1 MSIVIAYCVLILGA
15 YFLGTIPYM
24 MLLAR
29 IKGFDFSKEADLH
42 LSMMRKV
49 GFIEGISGILV
60 DVLKG
65 VIPVLVGFY
74 LGFPPVIVAAAG
86 ISALVGQ
93 MWPAF
98 NRFDGEKGNT
108 TGWGIAI
115 SISSLY
121 HAVPGLLIGIG
132 IVLIGFVVRT
142 IPRFF
147 RPGQTMKERLKFD
160 GPPSNSLPLAMLIAF
175 AAMPLLSWLFD
186 RPLHLTITLAIM
198 FLLIVIRRLTARIG
212 ADIRDPK
219 TGITRI
225 LIMRFLLDRSYY

>member
-1 MSIVIAYCVLILGA
+1 MNNIIAYCVLILGA

-49 GFIEGISGILV
+49 GFIEGVTGMLV

-65 VIPVLVGFY
+65 VIPVLIGFY
-74 LGFPPVIVAAAG
+74 LGFPPAIVAAAG
-86 ISALVGQ
+86 ISAIVGQ
-93 MWPAF
+93 MWPVF

-108 TGWGIAI
+108 TGWGIAVTI
-115 SISSLY
+115 NPLY
-121 HAVPGLLIGIG
+121 HAVPVLLIGIG
-132 IVLIGFVVRT
+132 IVLIGFIVRT

-147 RPGQTMKERLKFD
+147 RPGQTMRERLKFD
-160 GPPSNSLPLAMLIAF
+160 GPPSNSLPLAMLITF

-186 RPLHLTITLAIM
+186 RPLHLTVTLAIM
-198 FLLIVIRRLTARIG
+198 FLLIVIRRLTARIRT
-212 ADIRDPK
+212 DIRNPE

>member
-1 MSIVIAYCVLILGA
+1 MNIIIAYCVLILGA
-15 YFLGTIPYM
+15 YILGSLPYM

-29 IKGFDFSKEADLH
+29 IKGFDFSEEADLH

-49 GFIEGISGILV
+49 GFIEGVTGILV

-65 VIPVLVGFY
+65 VIPVLIGFY
-74 LGFPPVIVAAAG
+74 LDFPPAIVAAAG

-93 MWPAF
+93 MWPVF

-115 SISSLY
+115 TMSSLY
-121 HAVPGLLIGIG
+121 HAVPGLLIGVG
-132 IVLIGFVVRT
+132 IVLIGFAVRT
-142 IPRFF
+142 IPLFF

-175 AAMPLLSWLFD
+175 AVMPLLSWLFD
-186 RPLHLTITLAIM
+186 RPLHLTVTLAVM
-198 FLLIVIRRLTARIG
+198 FLLIVIRRLTARIS
-212 ADIRDPK
+212 ADVRNPK
-219 TGITRI
+219 TGISRI